1 MTGRR
6 SLEDRFIW
14 RKDDM
19 SITRANVFLDDQQ
32 KIRAEKILSAA
43 KAEMVKAL
51 REIPRR

>member
-1 MTGRR
+1 MTGKKY
-6 SLEDRFIW
+6 LEDRFIW

-19 SITRANVFLDDQQ
+19 SITRAIIFLDDQQ

-51 REIPRR
+51 HEIPLR